1 MNLQQLKCWFVKI
14 KDASRKCIA
23 LMKCYCPLFP
33 RIVCGEP
40 TVTFRIKQEQNFRR
54 NEQAGG
60 GAYVP
65 RLKSTAQETEFATE
79 VLHRVRVTLAE
90 CISRFRKLDQMS
102 KVICDVKINK

>member
-1 MNLQQLKCWFVKI
+1 MLVVRI
-14 KDASRKCIA
+14 KDASRKCIV
-23 LMKCYCPLFP
+23 LMKFYCPLFP

-40 TVTFRIKQEQNFRR
+40 TVTVRPKTEQNFRR
-54 NEQAGG
+54 NEQADG

-90 CISRFRKLDQMS
+90 CENKMHMS
-102 KVICDVKINK
+102 GDSKIRADVESYLFFENK